1 VAAVLLSWVVFPLVL
16 ALVGAGWGLACRAL
30 LGIPL
35 DGALVVPYGLVLVI
49 LAGGLLTAWPV
60 LAPATVTVVA
70 VVAVVGLVW
79 HVARTRRKSRLDRW
93 AVAVGVLVLLAFGA
107 PVILSGSATFL
118 GYIRLD
124 DTATWLGIVDR
135 VTSHGR
141 SLTGLPTSSY
151 ALILH
156 EYVRNYGYPLGS
168 FLLLGVGR
176 ALVGVDGAWV
186 FQPYLS
192 FCAAMVGLVLYAML
206 RPVVRTDWL
215 RALVAAVA
223 AQSALLYGYASWGA
237 IKELTAAFTLV
248 LLAAMAVR
256 VPVSGPERRRGV
268 VGVGVAA
275 AGMAVVLGPGAV
287 AWVGPAFVVLV
298 GRWVSQA
305 RSGGSGERRAA
316 VLDVGILGGVT
327 AVLMVPVWIELSAYL
342 TGSTPLFS
350 PELAPQHG
358 LGNLLHPLSAF
369 QLAGIW
375 PVGDFRTTAPAVA
388 VVPLLLALAGGV
400 GYAVFWAVR
409 QRRLA
414 ILGYTAVAIAGCLVV
429 WAGGG
434 SPWVIAKALAIASPA
449 LPALG
454 LVGAAMLWRANRVAG
469 AMLAVVIAGGVLW
482 SNVLAY
488 HDVTLAPRAR
498 LAELQQI
505 APLLNGHDPTLVN
518 EYDPYA
524 TRHFLRNGAP
534 IEPAEYRPFDVPL
547 SDGRLL
553 TQAGFADLDAFAAR
567 TLLAYPSI
575 VTRVSP
581 VASRPPSLYRLRW
594 QGRYYQLWQR
604 PLHPT
609 RAVLEHVSFGD
620 ALIHPYCGSSTT
632 GYSPLCPKQ
641 PVATAPCSLVN
652 RLARTASTHQAD
664 LVAYQRPAPIVALA
678 DQTQW
683 PGSWIHDRVG
693 RTLRPT
699 TSGTLLAHIRLA
711 VRQRYEVWL
720 GGYFM
725 RGFEVSVDGHALGRV
740 KDQLQSWGQ
749 YASAGEL
756 MLGPGV
762 HTIALQYPSA
772 DLTPGSGADLNKLT
786 SIVLQPLQVPATELL
801 TVAPNQASTL
811 CGRTLDWI
819 ELVGPSGS

>member
-1 VAAVLLSWVVFPLVL
+1 LLLSWVVFPLVL
-16 ALVGAGWGLACRAL
+16 ALVGAGWGLICRSL
-30 LGIPL
+30 LLIPL
-35 DGALVVPYGLVLVI
+35 DGALVVPFGLALAI
-49 LAGGLLTAWPV
+49 LASGLLTAWPV
-60 LAPATVTVVA
+60 LAPATVSVVA
-70 VVAVVGLVW
+70 VVAAAGLVW
-79 HVARTRRKSRLDRW
+79 HVARARRRIRLDPG
-93 AVAVGVLVLLAFGA
+93 AIAVGVLVLLALGA

-141 SLTGLPTSSY
+141 SLTGLPTSTY

-156 EYVRNYGYPLGS
+156 EYVHNYGYPLGS
-168 FLLLGVGR
+168 FLLMGVGR

-192 FCAAMVGLVLYAML
+192 FCAAMVGLVLYSML
-206 RPVVRTDWL
+206 RPVIRTDWP
-215 RALVAAVA
+215 RALVAVVE
-223 AQSALLYGYASWGA
+223 AQSALLYGYASWGG
-237 IKELTAAFTLV
+237 IKELAGAFSLV

-256 VPVSGPERRRGV
+256 VPASGPDRRRGV

-275 AGMAVVLGPGAV
+275 ASMAVVLGPGAV
-287 AWVGPAFVVLV
+287 AWVAPGFAVLV
-298 GRWVSQA
+298 GRWLWRA
-305 RSGGSGERRAA
+305 RTVGPEERRAA
-316 VLDVGILGGVT
+316 ILDIGVLAAAT
-327 AVLMVPVWIELSAYL
+327 AVLMVPVWVELSAYL
-342 TGSTPLFS
+342 TGSTQLFS
-350 PELAPQHG
+350 PEVAPQHG
-358 LGNLLHPLSAF
+358 LGNLFHPLSAL
-369 QLAGIW
+369 QVAGIW
-375 PVGDFRTTAPAVA
+375 PVGDFRTTAPAGA

-400 GYAVFWAVR
+400 GYAMFWAVR
-409 QRRLA
+409 KRRLA
-414 ILGYTAVAIAGCLVV
+414 ILGYAAVAIAGCLIV

-454 LVGAAMLWRANRVAG
+454 LVGAALLWRANAVAG
-469 AMLAVVIAGGVLW
+469 AVLAVVIAGGVLW

-505 APLLNGHDPTLVN
+505 APLLSGHGPTLVN

-524 TRHFLRNGAP
+524 TRHFLRNGAA
-534 IEPAEYRPFDVPL
+534 IEPAEYRPYDVPL

-553 TQAGFADLDAFAAR
+553 TQAGFADLDAFAAQ

-581 VASRPPSLYRLRW
+581 VESRPPSPYKLRW

-609 RAVLEHVSFGD
+609 RAVIEHVPFGD
-620 ALIHPYCGSSTT
+620 ASIHPFCGSSTT
-632 GYSPLCPKQ
+632 GYLALCPTQ
-641 PVATAPCSLVN
+641 PVATAPCSLVR
-652 RLARTASTHQAD
+652 RLAATARARDAD

-678 DQTQW
+678 DQTEW
-683 PGSWIHDRVG
+683 PGPWIHDRVG
-693 RTLRPT
+693 RTLTPT
-699 TSGTLLAHIRLA
+699 TPGTLLAHIRVT
-711 VRQRYEVWL
+711 VRQRYELWL

-725 RGFEVSVDGHALGRV
+725 RGFEVSANGHPLGRV

-749 YASAGEL
+749 YASAGQL
-756 MLGPGV
+756 ILGPGV
-762 HTIALQYPSA
+762 HTIALRFPSA
-772 DLTPGSGADLNKLT
+772 DLTPGSGANLNKLT
-786 SIVLQPLQVPATELL
+786 SIVLQPLQVPRTELL
-801 TVAPNQASTL
+801 TVPPNQASML

-819 ELVGPSGS
+819 ELLEPSGS